1 MSEETNDSQYLGMPF
16 EIMDLGNAF
25 PMGLK
30 DSPYSKS
37 QFVPFLPSRE
47 RAIELANIY
56 YSNVAFM

>member
-1 MSEETNDSQYLGMPF
+1 MIHSNLGMPF

-37 QFVPFLPSRE
+37 QFVPFLPSRGE
-47 RAIELANIY
+47 GL
-56 YSNVAFM
+56 SN